1 MKRRILKAL
10 AVLLVS
16 VVSLSSCL
24 VTYKLNGASIDYNVI
39 KTITLDAFTNRAAY
53 QWAPMAPMFNN
64 SLSDIY
70 NRQTKLRQVKR
81 DGDLHI
87 SGEITS
93 YDQTNKSIS
102 ADGYSAMVQLRMTI
116 QIRFQNNRNHED
128 DFEKSFSASREY
140 DSSQQLSA
148 VQEELVQQM
157 IDDIVDQIFN
167 ATVANW

>member
-1 MKRRILKAL
+1 MRRFVLKIL
-10 AVLLVS
+10 V
-16 VVSLSSCL
+16 VVSAWALFMQGCTVS
-24 VTYKLNGASIDYNVI
+24 YKLNGASIDYNTI
-39 KTITLDAFTNRAAY
+39 KTITLESFANRAAY

-70 NRQTKLRQVKR
+70 NKQTKLRQVKR
-81 DGDLHI
+81 DGDLVL

-102 ADGYSAMVQLRMTI
+102 ADGYSSMVQLRMTVKVK
-116 QIRFQNNRNHED
+116 FTNNKHHDD
-128 DFEKSFSASREY
+128 DFDKSFSASREY

-148 VQEELVQQM
+148 VQDEVVQQM
-157 IDDIVDQIFN
+157 IDDIIDQIFN